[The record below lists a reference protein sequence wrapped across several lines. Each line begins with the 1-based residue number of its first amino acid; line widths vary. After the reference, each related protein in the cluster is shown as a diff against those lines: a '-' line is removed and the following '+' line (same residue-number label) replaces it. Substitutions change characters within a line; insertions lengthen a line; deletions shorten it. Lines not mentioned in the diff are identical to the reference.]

1 MFYLFS
7 IFLVLFVIYTHKI
20 NQPLLERFPISY
32 LHTILYHSWF
42 TIPSIL
48 SFIVSFLGFYNIC
61 YSLVSIQPAYCS
73 IYSFCHPIFDNSV
86 IIFFVSYGFSSLTF
100 CLTLLFPL
108 IILQTQ
114 VCVQA
119 IFKLCAPTLNRDID
133 IHSLYTIFSS
143 LTCIP
148 AFFSGFSSSVFIF
161 STEHSFI
168 FVHF

>member
-1 MFYLFS
+1 MFVGKIISFSQPYVYNFWIYYFKLMFYLFS

-86 IIFFVSYGFSSLTF
+86 IIFFVSYGFSSLLHF
-100 CLTLLFPL
+100 VLRYYFHWSFYKPRF
-108 IILQTQ
+108 
-114 VCVQA
+114 V
-119 IFKLCAPTLNRDID
+119 FKQ
-133 IHSLYTIFSS
+133 F
-143 LTCIP
+143 
-148 AFFSGFSSSVFIF
+148 
-161 STEHSFI
+161 
-168 FVHF
+168 